1 MIQFNECE
9 KNLFRGYDGA
19 NGEKISIYYNEKVYM
34 LKFPSLNPNT
44 NEETTSSI
52 HEHIA
57 CVIAKELG
65 LNSQNTILG
74 KYNDK
79 VVVACEDF
87 EVDGFKLLNFTSVK
101 NSLIDSKRLGR
112 GLELDSILY
121 TIENQEYVDKKEL
134 KTFFGDMFI
143 LDSLTA
149 NGDRH
154 NGNWGILTNEK
165 ERICKIAPIYDCG
178 SSFHTHF
185 NEKEMENIMYR
196 NPNTLNNLVMGN
208 PRSAIQVKNKGINYY
223 NFLTQTDNADCLS
236 SLKKITARIDLEKIN
251 KMIMKIPYI
260 SDTHKKF
267 ISTILK
273 ERKGKIL
280 EKALELNENI
290 EKSKKNS

>member
-134 KTFFGDMFI
+134 KTFFWDMFI

-290 EKSKKNS
+290 EKSKENS

>member
-196 NPNTLNNLVMGN
+196 
-208 PRSAIQVKNKGINYY
+208 
-223 NFLTQTDNADCLS
+223 LS
-236 SLKKITARIDLEKIN
+236 LIHI
-251 KMIMKIPYI
+251 
-260 SDTHKKF
+260 
-267 ISTILK
+267 
-273 ERKGKIL
+273 
-280 EKALELNENI
+280 
-290 EKSKKNS
+290 